1 MVNRQGRVHKMKPE
15 FSTTLAVMKRVIPE
29 RRNLGQR
36 RWGLS
41 TEFPLKDCNGS
52 LVIAERRRL
61 ADRRLEN
68 TTLEDRLLMFS
79 GLVLVDRDNNLS

>member
-1 MVNRQGRVHKMKPE
+1 MKPNI
-15 FSTTLAVMKRVIPE
+15 STTLDVMRRSIPE

-41 TEFPLKDCNGS
+41 AEFPLKDSNGS

-61 ADRRLEN
+61 IDRRLEN
-68 TTLEDRLLMFS
+68 TSFEDRLLMFT
-79 GLVLVDRDNNLS
+79 GLVKVDQNVF

>member
-1 MVNRQGRVHKMKPE
+1 MRR
-15 FSTTLAVMKRVIPE
+15 AIPE

-52 LVIAERRRL
+52 LVITERRRL
-61 ADRRLEN
+61 TDRRLEN
-68 TTLEDRLLMFS
+68 TSLADRLLMFS
-79 GLVLVDRDNNLS
+79 GLVQVEPDNNLS

>member
-1 MVNRQGRVHKMKPE
+1 MKRNL
-15 FSTTLAVMKRVIPE
+15 STTLEAMKRTIPE

-52 LVIAERRRL
+52 LVIAERRRQ

-68 TTLEDRLLMFS
+68 TSLEDRLLMFA
-79 GLVLVDRDNNLS
+79 GLVHIDVDSSLS

>member
-1 MVNRQGRVHKMKPE
+1 MKLE
-15 FSTTLAVMKRVIPE
+15 ISTTLEAMRRAIPE

-52 LVIAERRRL
+52 LVITERRRL
-61 ADRRLEN
+61 TDRRLEN
-68 TTLEDRLLMFS
+68 TSLADRLLMFS
-79 GLVLVDRDNNLS
+79 GLVQVEPDNNLS

>member
-1 MVNRQGRVHKMKPE
+1 MKADI
-15 FSTTLAVMKRVIPE
+15 STTLDVMSRAIPE

-41 TEFPLKDCNGS
+41 AEFPLKDCNGS

-68 TTLEDRLLMFS
+68 TSLEDRLLMFA
-79 GLVLVDRDNNLS
+79 GLVPTERDNNMR

>member
-1 MVNRQGRVHKMKPE
+1 MKSDI
-15 FSTTLAVMKRVIPE
+15 STKLDVMRRATPE

-41 TEFPLKDCNGS
+41 AEFPLKDCNGS
-52 LVIAERRRL
+52 LVIAERRRV

-68 TTLEDRLLMFS
+68 TSLEDRLLMFA
-79 GLVLVDRDNNLS
+79 GVVPIDRDNNLR

>member
-1 MVNRQGRVHKMKPE
+1 MASNI
-15 FSTTLAVMKRVIPE
+15 STTLEIMRKTITE

-41 TEFPLKDCNGS
+41 NEFPLKDSSGA
-52 LVIAERRRL
+52 LVITERRRMS
-61 ADRRLEN
+61 DRRLEN

-79 GLVLVDRDNNLS
+79 GLVLIDQDMNPS